1 MAEEDAGARRARLTA
16 EIEAVRA
23 RLAER
28 RNLEWAEVG
37 EVLDA
42 LSHQLNDV
50 THLEKN
56 DHAAAH
62 AAYDDVERRLDDVN
76 RRIGEP

>member
-16 EIEAVRA
+16 EIEAARA

-62 AAYDDVERRLDDVN
+62 ATYDDVERRLGDVK

>member
-1 MAEEDAGARRARLTA
+1 MAVEDAGARRARLTA
-16 EIEAVRA
+16 EIEAARA

-37 EVLDA
+37 EVLDG
-42 LSHQLNDV
+42 LSHQL
-50 THLEKN
+50 N

-62 AAYDDVERRLDDVN
+62 AAYDDVERRLGDVN